1 MSTLVSIKNLS
12 VEYSLGGGLFSS
24 KEKVFKAVDD
34 ISFEIERGQVVGLVG
49 ESGSG
54 KTTTGRA
61 IIGLAPVSKGEICYE
76 GQRIDNLTSKAFMPY
91 RKKIQ
96 MIFQDP
102 FSSLNPKMNI
112 LKTISEP
119 LDIHFKSMNAKQ
131 KQDEVIRLLELVGLS
146 GDVIDRFPH
155 EFSGG
160 QRQRIGIARALAV
173 KPEFLICDE
182 AVSALDV
189 SVQASIINLLED
201 LAKELNLSMLFIA
214 HDLAVVEHISDII
227 LVMNKAKIVERGEAV
242 ELISNPKEEYT
253 KSLIASIP
261 TF

>member
-1 MSTLVSIKNLS
+1 MSNLLSIKNLS
-12 VEYSLGGGLFSS
+12 VKYSLGGGLFSS
-24 KEKVFKAVDD
+24 GDNYFNAVDD
-34 ISFEIERGQVVGLVG
+34 ISFDIQKGQVVGLVG

-61 IIGLAPVSKGEICYE
+61 IIGLAPVSLGEIYYE
-76 GQRIDNLTSKAFMPY
+76 GERIDNISNREFMPY

-112 LKTISEP
+112 LKIISEP
-119 LDIHFKSMNAKQ
+119 LDIHFRNMSPKEKEL
-131 KQDEVIRLLELVGLS
+131 EVIRLLELVGLS
-146 GDVIDRFPH
+146 GEVINRFPH

-201 LAKELNLSMLFIA
+201 LQKELNLSMLFIA
-214 HDLAVVEHISDII
+214 HDLAVVEHISDVI
-227 LVMNKAKIVERGEAV
+227 LVMNKGKIVERGEA
-242 ELISNPKEEYT
+242 E
-253 KSLIASIP
+253 SLIANPQEDYTKKLISAIP
-261 TF
+261 RF